1 MVTITQGQN
10 ICSKTKLDDST
21 NEHETICRQLFE
33 GHVVGY
39 WPMKR
44 KEKGIVLNNNDE
56 YEHYFTTRHT
66 KYKKSE

>member
-44 KEKGIVLNNNDE
+44 KEKKAL
-56 YEHYFTTRHT
+56 
-66 KYKKSE
+66 S